1 VSAASIVLD
10 IVSSSVCD
18 YIPPAMNE
26 LRPLLPYLR
35 PYRRDYAIGMALVI
49 VSNFFTTLGPKFIE
63 RGIDALRNGA
73 GFPAV
78 RAAVWLLLA
87 SAVAGGVARY
97 GMRQLLNSGSRRVET
112 DLRDHLYRHLQR
124 MSAEFYDRFPTG
136 DVMARTTNDLLAVRM
151 VAGPA
156 LMYLVDTTIRALLIA
171 PAMVAISPRLTLI
184 AFVPLLGLPVV
195 MVSLGQRI
203 HRRSQ
208 AIQEQFSDL
217 TTHAHENL
225 SGVRV
230 VRAYRQELA
239 ETQRFRRLS
248 DDYLTRNL
256 SLARVQ
262 GLFFPLLTLLG
273 GLSALTVLYAGGRL
287 MIVGTM
293 TVGEFVAFGVYLA
306 MLVWPMIALGWAV
319 NLVQRGAASM
329 GRINQLFRERPA
341 ITDPESPLPLPP
353 ARGGRAVEFRD
364 VGFAYPGARARGEV
378 LQDISFR
385 VEAGRSLAVVGA
397 TGSGKSTLVDLLV
410 RAYDPDRG
418 AILLDGVDIRRLTL
432 AELREAIGFV
442 PQETF
447 LFSQTLREN
456 VLLGAP
462 DDGRLEQVAEVAQLT
477 EALPALPA
485 GYDTMLGERGINLSG
500 GQKQRSAIA
509 RALAQ
514 DPPVFVLD
522 DALSA
527 VDAQT
532 EAKIL
537 RALRGAL
544 AGRTSI
550 IVSHRLAAVRDADWI
565 LVLDDGRI
573 VEQGTHPDLIAR
585 GGRYWELLR
594 RQQLEEEL
602 EEAAA
607 VSGTESP

>member
-1 VSAASIVLD
+1 
-10 IVSSSVCD
+10 
-18 YIPPAMNE
+18 MNE

-35 PYRRDYAIGMALVI
+35 PYRREYLFGLALVVI
-49 VSNFFTTLGPKFIE
+49 SNVFTTLGPKFIAH
-63 RGIDALRNGA
+63 GIDALRTGA

-78 RAAVWLLLA
+78 RTAVGLLLA
-87 SAVAGGVARY
+87 VALIGGVARF

-124 MSAEFYDRFPTG
+124 MSAEFYDRYPTG

-171 PAMVAISPRLTLI
+171 PAMVAISARLTLF
-184 AFVPLLGLPVV
+184 ALLPLLGLPVA
-195 MVSLGQRI
+195 MISLGQRI

-208 AIQEQFSDL
+208 AIQEQFSEL
-217 TTHAHENL
+217 TSHAHENL

-230 VRAYRQELA
+230 VRAYRQERA
-239 ETQRFRRLS
+239 EIAGFRRLS
-248 DDYLTRNL
+248 EDYLARNL

-273 GLSALTVLYAGGRL
+273 GLSALIVLYAGGRL
-287 MIVGTM
+287 VMASTV
-293 TVGEFVAFGVYLA
+293 TVGEFIAFGVYLGL
-306 MLVWPMIALGWAV
+306 LVWPMIALGWAV

-341 ITDPESPLPLPP
+341 IAEPEAPQSLPA

-364 VGFAYPGARARGEV
+364 VWFAYPGARDRGSV
-378 LQDISFR
+378 LEAISFR
-385 VEAGRSLAVVGA
+385 VEAGRSLAIVGS
-397 TGSGKSTLVDLLV
+397 TGSGKTTLADLLV

-418 AILLDGVDIRRLTL
+418 AVLIDGVDIRRLPL
-432 AELREAIGFV
+432 AELRRAVGFV

-447 LFSQTLREN
+447 LFSETLREN

-462 DDGRLEQVAEVAQLT
+462 DDGRLERVAEVAQLT
-477 EALPALPA
+477 EALPSLPA
-485 GYDTMLGERGINLSG
+485 GFDTMLGERGINLSG

-544 AGRTSI
+544 TGRTSL
-550 IVSHRLAAVRDADWI
+550 IVSHRLAAVREADWI
-565 LVLDDGRI
+565 LVLDRGRI
-573 VEQGTHPDLIAR
+573 VEEGTHADLIAR

-602 EEAAA
+602 EE
-607 VSGTESP
+607 ESVAG